1 MRQRGNALRRRRH
14 AHGDA
19 QPKCGG
25 SQSRHSTCDTGSASH
40 AAAPRNAGGWPCH
53 RHSAHHTTSP
63 TACPATGR
71 WGKKCQLMNPG
82 HMSLQTTCRRV
93 DCAGVSRPGLGM
105 AVPLGPGSLP
115 LQSAIG
121 PPILRTGG
129 PIVRVFCC
137 FRRRHVHVRVAAVRA
152 LAARTAAS
160 AKPCTPRWRR
170 PRARSTSSCCLAW
183 WTRRTQPRHRRPSLS
198 PL

>member
-1 MRQRGNALRRRRH
+1 MWQSGNALRRRRH

-71 WGKKCQLMNPG
+71 WGKKCQLMNHG
-82 HMSLQTTCRRV
+82 HMSLQTTYRRV
-93 DCAGVSRPGLGM
+93 DCAGVSRHGLGM
-105 AVPLGPGSLP
+105 AASGGPGDSRHNQRPALP
-115 LQSAIG
+115 PRGREGLVLG
-121 PPILRTGG
+121 HL
-129 PIVRVFCC
+129 
-137 FRRRHVHVRVAAVRA
+137 AAFGTAGVRA
-152 LAARTAAS
+152 LTARATGS
-160 AKPCTPRWRR
+160 ARPCTPRWRR

-183 WTRRTQPRHRRPSLS
+183 WIRQTRPRHRRPNLS